1 MRKTTVL
8 RIAEMFTL
16 TISLEL
22 RLTKAG
28 VEVGQLTPR
37 FGAELS

>member
-22 RLTKAG
+22 RLAKAG
-28 VEVGQLTPR
+28 VEAGQLTAW
-37 FGAELS
+37 FGAGLS